1 MELSRLDYAILKL
14 LYSRDCRSFFK
25 SMTLREITDQ
35 TKTARAST
43 ARLMYRLIDWGYVT
57 KGCRSVN
64 ANTYY
69 LTEKALK
76 LIEGGNPDDKE

>member
-14 LYSRDCRSFFK
+14 LYSKDCRSFFK

-57 KGCRSVN
+57 VSGQHHKNRSKFTGLN
-64 ANTYY
+64 
-69 LTEKALK
+69 
-76 LIEGGNPDDKE
+76 

>member
-14 LYSRDCRSFFK
+14 LYSKDCRSFFK

-57 KGCRSVN
+57 KGCSVN